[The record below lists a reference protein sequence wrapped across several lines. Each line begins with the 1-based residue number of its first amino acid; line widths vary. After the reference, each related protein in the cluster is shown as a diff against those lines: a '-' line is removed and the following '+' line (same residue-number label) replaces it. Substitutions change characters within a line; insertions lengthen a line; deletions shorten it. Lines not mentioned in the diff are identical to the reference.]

1 MKRTICKILLTLTA
15 LTFTY
20 GISLAHDFEVDGIYY
35 NITSP
40 TSTYK
45 TVEVAYKSI
54 SSNTY
59 SDEYIGWVVIPQAVN
74 YEGFTY
80 SVTSIG
86 YSAFSG
92 CTGLTSVTIPNSVIS
107 IGICA
112 FAGCTGLT
120 SVTIPNSVASI
131 YEGAFSGCTGLTTV
145 NFNAT
150 NCEKMG
156 TYSSLYG
163 DHPAF
168 DGCTNLA
175 TLNIGE
181 NVTNIPDYAFRY
193 CTGLTTVNFNAI
205 NCAYMGS
212 YNYPVFYDCTKL
224 TTLNIG
230 KNVTNIPSYAFDGC
244 NGLQQIFVESENP
257 TYDSRNNC
265 NAIIETATNRLIKG
279 GKNTIIPN
287 GVTIIGNE
295 AIYSDEMPSII
306 IPSSVISVEGLNKAK
321 KIIWLTNTPPDGY
334 GNVLGTYHYVSNNA
348 YSNLQ
353 GVVTEYP
360 YLSSLFEVD
369 GVRYVPVSPSERTCD
384 AIDCVYDT
392 TATDI
397 NINNTVSYK
406 GISMTLKKIKP
417 YTCYDND
424 FIRNINIDFND
435 TIPKYA
441 FYGCDSVT
449 EAIINANVI
458 SGYAFSN
465 CATISPASI
474 TVEADS
480 IGICAFGNCSAITNA
495 TINASKIGM
504 NAFSGCFSIK
514 HLNIK
519 SNDIFDYAFLN
530 CAKNNPAIFNIDT
543 KTLGAYSFSNCYG
556 VENII
561 LGDELITISK
571 KAFYDCRKLQGINLP
586 NSVMSLGEYAFY
598 NCMSLVEVNI
608 GSGVSKINDYTFSGC
623 QSLPQIIIPNTVTS
637 IGNYVFSD
645 CISLANVTIS
655 DRESSLSLGSNGA
668 NPFFSDCKLKSV
680 YIGGDITYNT
690 SVDYGYS
697 PFYNNSSLESVVIAD
712 NETEITENEFYNCAN
727 LKNILIGNDVVN
739 INYRA
744 FYNCSSLELITIP
757 DNVGFLGAS
766 AFYGCSS
773 LKSVQI
779 GTGVPEI
786 EDSTFYNCKSLP
798 SINIPSN
805 VSSIGDYAFGGCAS
819 LSDVTI
825 ADRETELSLGSN
837 SSNPLFVDCPLKTV
851 YIGGNITYPT
861 SSSYGYSPFY
871 RNTSLETVKITDKE
885 TEISE
890 NEFYGCTGLK
900 NITMGDGVETIGN
913 WAFSGCS
920 SLDYF
925 EFGSGMKSIGDEA
938 FSDCTV
944 MTKLVSNASV
954 PPTCGTQA
962 LDDINKWTCELYIP
976 GASMSAYQAAEQWK
990 EFFFLISKKD
1000 DIKND
1005 IIDTDDAEEI
1015 DRYDIYGR
1023 QITEPTKG
1031 INIIKMSDGSTRKEY
1046 VK

>member
-1 MKRTICKILLTLTA
+1 MKHTILKLATAITCLLVNENVNATVFTSGDF
-15 LTFTY
+15 TFGTGGGSPDSEGY
-20 GISLAHDFEVDGIYY
+20 YQVDISNFNESSY
-35 NITSP
+35 NG
-40 TSTYK
+40 
-45 TVEVAYKSI
+45 A
-54 SSNTY
+54 
-59 SDEYIGWVVIPQAVN
+59 
-74 YEGFTY
+74 
-80 SVTSIG
+80 
-86 YSAFSG
+86 
-92 CTGLTSVTIPNSVIS
+92 VTIPEIVRDTYYGRMAKVT
-107 IGICA
+107 GID
-112 FAGCTGLT
+112 
-120 SVTIPNSVASI
+120 S
-131 YEGAFSGCTGLTTV
+131 YAFSYCSLSSVGISQYITRIDSRAFSNCSRLTEV
-145 NFNAT
+145 YFNAT
-150 NCEKMG
+150 NCNKMG
-156 TYSSLYG
+156 ST
-163 DHPAF
+163 DIPAF
-168 DGCTNLA
+168 IDCNIQKVIFGENVKCVPNYAFKNCTNL
-175 TLNIGE
+175 T
-181 NVTNIPDYAFRY
+181 NVTINNKITSIGAEAFYGCENLTSIIIPQGVTTIGDKAFY
-193 CTGLTTVNFNAI
+193 GCKNLTSITIPKSVTHI
-205 NCAYMGS
+205 GS
-212 YNYPVFYDCTKL
+212 GAFY
-224 TTLNIG
+224 
-230 KNVTNIPSYAFDGC
+230 GC

-279 GKNTIIPN
+279 CKNTIIPN
-287 GVTIIGNE
+287 GVAIIENE

-306 IPSSVISVEGLNKAK
+306 IPSSVISIKGPNKAK
-321 KIIWLTNTPPDGY
+321 KIIWLTNTPPEGY
-334 GNVLGTYHYVSNNA
+334 ENVSGTYHYVSNDA

-353 GVVTEYP
+353 GEVTEYP

-406 GISMTLKKIKP
+406 GISMTLKKIRP

-441 FYGCDSVT
+441 FLGCDSVT
-449 EAIINANVI
+449 EAIIKANVI

-465 CATISPASI
+465 CATISPATI

-480 IGICAFGNCSAITNA
+480 IGIRAFGNCSAITNA
-495 TINASKIGM
+495 TINASKIGY
-504 NAFSGCFSIK
+504 NAFSGCFSIEY
-514 HLNIK
+514 LNIQ
-519 SNDIFDYAFLN
+519 SNDILDDAFSQ
-530 CAKNNPAIFNIDT
+530 CAMNNPAIFNIEA
-543 KTLGAYSFSNCYG
+543 KTLGAYSFGGCIG

-561 LGDELITISK
+561 LGDELMTIGKS
-571 KAFYDCRKLQGINLP
+571 AFSNCQKLQGINLP

-598 NCMSLVEVNI
+598 NCTSLVEVNI
-608 GSGVSKINDYTFSGC
+608 GNGVSKINDYTFSEC
-623 QSLPQIIIPNTVTS
+623 LSLPQIIIPNTVTS
-637 IGNYVFSD
+637 IGNYVFSG
-645 CISLANVTIS
+645 CKSLANVTIS
-655 DRESSLSLGSNGA
+655 NRESSLSLGSNGSH
-668 NPFFSDCKLKSV
+668 PFFADCRLKSV
-680 YIGGDITYNT
+680 YIGGDISYNT

-697 PFYNNSSLESVVIAD
+697 PFYSNKFLESVVIAG
-712 NETEITENEFYNCAN
+712 NETEITENEFYNCSKLN
-727 LKNILIGNDVVN
+727 NIIIGNDVAN
-739 INYRA
+739 INDSA

-766 AFYGCSS
+766 VFYGCSS
-773 LKSVQI
+773 LKSVEI

-786 EDSTFYNCKSLP
+786 KNYAFYDCKSLP

-805 VSSIGDYAFGGCAS
+805 VSSIDDYVFGGCAS

-837 SSNPLFVDCPLKTV
+837 GANPLFVDCPLKTV
-851 YIGGNITYPT
+851 YIGGNITYPI
-861 SSSYGYSPFY
+861 SSSCGYSPFY

-900 NITMGDGVETIGN
+900 NISMGDGVETIDN

-938 FSDCTV
+938 FSDCTA

-954 PPTCGTQA
+954 PPICGTQA

-976 GASMSAYQAAEQWK
+976 GASMSAYQAADQWK
-990 EFFFLISKKD
+990 EFFFLISSKD

-1005 IIDTDDAEEI
+1005 IIEADDVVEVA
-1015 DRYDIYGR
+1015 RYDIYGR
-1023 QITEPTKG
+1023 QLTEPTKG
-1031 INIIKMSDGSTRKEY
+1031 INIIKMSDGTTRKEY